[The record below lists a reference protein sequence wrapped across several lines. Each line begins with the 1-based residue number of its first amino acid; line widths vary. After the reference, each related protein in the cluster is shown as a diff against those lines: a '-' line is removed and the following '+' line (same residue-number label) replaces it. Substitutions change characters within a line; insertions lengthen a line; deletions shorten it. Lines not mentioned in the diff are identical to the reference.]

1 MLEGT
6 IIKGIAGFYYVS
18 TSEGVFECKA
28 RGKFRIDNI
37 TPIVGDNV
45 IVQVIDKNDFTG
57 SVYKI
62 LPRKNELIRP
72 KVANIDQVI
81 IVFAAT
87 KPEINFDLLD
97 RFILLVEKQNIEI
110 VICIN
115 KIDIDDNNTLEKVK
129 QIYVNAGYPIIATS
143 TKSEIGIDKLKDYL
157 INKVTA
163 FAGPS
168 GVGKSSL
175 LNKVEPTLDFKTG
188 EISTKISRG
197 KHTTRHAELVKLNL
211 GGYIVD
217 SPGFTS
223 LHINDIEQEDLQYY
237 FKEFQPFIGK
247 CKFNPCSHT
256 HEPDC
261 AILNQ
266 VNKTIPKQRY
276 ECYKTIYEQLQLQRK
291 NKYN

>member
-1 MLEGT
+1 MLEGI

-18 TSEGVFECKA
+18 TTEGIFECKA
-28 RGKFRIDNI
+28 RGKFRIDNVS
-37 TPIVGDNV
+37 PMVGDRV
-45 IVQVIDKNDFTG
+45 IIQIIDTKDFTG

-72 KVANIDQVI
+72 KVSNIDQVI

-87 KPEINFDLLD
+87 NPKLNFDLLD
-97 RFILLVEKQNIEI
+97 KFILIIEKQNIEI

-115 KIDIDDNNTLEKVK
+115 KIDIDKNNILETVK
-129 QIYVNAGYPIIATS
+129 QIYANTGYPVIGTS
-143 TKSEIGIDKLKDYL
+143 TKEQIGIDILKNYL
-157 INKVTA
+157 SDKVNV

-175 LNKVEPTLDFKTG
+175 LNKLDSKLEFKTG

-197 KHTTRHAELVKLNL
+197 KHTTRHAELVKFER

-223 LHINDIEQEDLQYY
+223 LYIEDIEPEDLQYY

-247 CKFNPCSHT
+247 CKFNPCSHI

-261 AILNQ
+261 DILEQ
-266 VNKTIPKQRY
+266 LGKTIPYQRY
-276 ECYKTIYEQLQLQRK
+276 EHYKAIYEQLQLQKK

>member
-1 MLEGT
+1 MLEG
-6 IIKGIAGFYYVS
+6 IIVKGIAGFYYVS
-18 TSEGVFECKA
+18 TTEGIFECKA

-37 TPIVGDNV
+37 SPMVGDKVV
-45 IVQVIDKNDFTG
+45 IQIVNADDFTG

-72 KVANIDQVI
+72 KVSNIDQVI

-87 KPEINFDLLD
+87 EPEINFDLLD
-97 RFILLVEKQNIEI
+97 RFILIVEKQNIQI

-115 KIDIDDNNTLEKVK
+115 KIDIDKNNTLETVK
-129 QIYVNAGYPIIATS
+129 QIYANTGYPVIGTS
-143 TKSEIGIDKLKDYL
+143 TKMQIGIDILKSYL
-157 INKVTA
+157 VDKVNV

-175 LNKVEPTLDFKTG
+175 LNKLDSNLDFKTG
-188 EISTKISRG
+188 EISAKISRG
-197 KHTTRHAELVKLNL
+197 KHTTRHAELVKFNQ

-223 LHINDIEQEDLQYY
+223 LYIENIEPEDLQYY

-247 CKFNPCSHT
+247 CRFNPCSHIC
-256 HEPDC
+256 EPDC

-266 VNKTIPKQRY
+266 IDKTIPKQRY
-276 ECYKTIYEQLQLQRK
+276 EHYKFIYEQLYLQRK